1 MKKWVALYLALSAV
15 AAQAN
20 SFVGNGGNKGDVEL
34 AVTLM
39 QIQETLKVLV
49 SQSPESDGLCVC
61 NKMYSRSPL
70 CEPLKALN
78 PAQVKYC
85 GEGLLQQAPVILKLV
100 GERGQVRVRWTD
112 SPIEVMENG
121 QTRAAEAVANRKTGE
136 ITVNQA
142 AFRSMHPAERVFL
155 LTHELMHF
163 TDVQGQA
170 LTDKGALGPFAG
182 EDGSR
187 DYINAVA
194 ASASVLQG
202 AYPKQIK
209 SYRAKLQRSQ
219 AWKNL
224 WLTADLGTSFMDR
237 KPGTNYG
244 FNNYFRA
251 GLMARYQWSHFGVFL
266 GYRNLQQDKKLLDT
280 IQLKEDINIF
290 SLGATY
296 RIFFADDPLT
306 FSGQMHLLVKAA
318 AEYVRSD
325 YKLSEEVPSAG
336 YTLEDTAHA
345 SVLGAMVGVEYYI
358 PLFWGLWT
366 NLGVSYEYHPYVL
379 KTFDLKYDRNNFSA
393 YGGLSYAF

>member
-1 MKKWVALYLALSAV
+1 
-15 AAQAN
+15 
-20 SFVGNGGNKGDVEL
+20 
-34 AVTLM
+34 
-39 QIQETLKVLV
+39 
-49 SQSPESDGLCVC
+49 
-61 NKMYSRSPL
+61 MYARSPL

-85 GEGLLQQAPVILKLV
+85 GEGMIAQAPAILKLV
-100 GERGQVRVRWTD
+100 GERGVVRVRWTD
-112 SPIEVMENG
+112 SSIEVMENG

-136 ITVNQA
+136 ITVNQT
-142 AFRSMHPAERVFL
+142 AFRSMQPAERVFL

-163 TDVQGQA
+163 TEVRGQA

-194 ASASVLQG
+194 AAVSVLQG

-209 SYRAKLQRSQ
+209 SYRAKLHRSQ
-219 AWKNL
+219 AWKNF
-224 WLTADLGTSFMDR
+224 WLTAELGSSFMDR

-244 FNNYFRA
+244 FNNYLRA
-251 GLMARYQWSHFGVFL
+251 GLQARYQWSNLGVFL
-266 GYRNLQQDKKLLDT
+266 GYRNLHQDKRLLDT
-280 IQLKEDINIF
+280 IQLKEEINIF

-296 RIFFADDPLT
+296 RIFFANDPLT

-325 YKLSEEVPSAG
+325 YKLTEEVPSAG

-345 SVLGAMVGVEYYI
+345 NVLGAMVGVEYFI

-366 NLGVSYEYHPYVL
+366 NLGVSYEYHPYEL
-379 KTFDLKYDRNNFSA
+379 KTFALNYDRNNFSA